1 MLETLRRI
9 SKGWIMKIILGLLAL
24 TFVVFFGSTDFG
36 GRGGG
41 SNNTDAVVEVDDIN
55 YSLRQISR
63 EFNLQLQQ
71 ISRASGR
78 QINLQDP
85 IASSLLTQT
94 INTMVTRSLY
104 DLAARDIGVV
114 ASDNAVQNSIL
125 DIEYFKKPGG
135 EFNAELFTSYLGKI
149 GMSEEQFFVGAK
161 QDLKRSQFLGSLR
174 ESISVPDPMI
184 KSLYKYRNEK
194 RIAEILYI
202 NPSKFKGLKLP
213 DETQIRKYYEK
224 SKNNFQSPEYRNV
237 TVASLS
243 ISKLAAATVIDEQEV
258 IDSYNSNTNDFMT
271 PERRKYKQGIFLDKE
286 SAVKAMSLLKQG
298 SSFSDAVNKT
308 SGFPPTITGPVSINQ
323 IGEEVLAE
331 KVFSTAI
338 NEVNGPIESS
348 LGWHLILVES
358 VIKSKIQPLSSVKE
372 PLKRALSIIKARDNI
387 INILN
392 DVEDSLAAG
401 LTIEEVARENKLTIE
416 KLDSFDAVGLTKDNK
431 NIVFEP
437 IVDLVRTAYSTSEGE
452 TSNIIETSNGGFFV
466 IRNDKITPK
475 QIKPLN
481 QIRQSVIDAWIKQEQ
496 KKLAII
502 SSKNITNKVSS
513 GKSLKSISLDVGG
526 KYITTQPFDRMG
538 RGEDIEPAIVT
549 SMFKSST
556 GDVVHI
562 ETSQGAAVARL
573 TKINKVNFENA
584 SKDAINKLRTQL
596 AEGLNRDLAE
606 QLIAELKSRYSV
618 DVNKDVIEDSLL
630 SK

>member
-1 MLETLRRI
+1 MLETLRRA

-36 GRGGG
+36 GRGG
-41 SNNTDAVVEVDDIN
+41 SSDSADAVVEVDDIN
-55 YSLRQISR
+55 YSLREISR

-78 QINLQDP
+78 QINLEDP

-125 DIEYFKKPGG
+125 EIEYFKKPGG
-135 EFNAELFTSYLGKI
+135 EFDSELFSSYLRKI
-149 GMSEEQFFVGAK
+149 GMSEEQFFIGAR

-174 ESISVPDPMI
+174 ESISVPQPMI

-202 NPSKFKGLKLP
+202 NPLKFKGLKLP
-213 DETQIRKYYEK
+213 DETQISTYYEK

-243 ISKLAAATVIDEQEV
+243 ISNLAAKTTIDEQEV
-258 IDSYNSNTNDFMT
+258 IDAYNSNTDDFME

-286 SAVKAMSLLKQG
+286 NALKAISLIKLG
-298 SSFSDAVNKT
+298 SSFIDSVNKI
-308 SGFPPTITGPVSINQ
+308 SGVPPINTGPVSINQ
-323 IGEEVLAE
+323 IGEEALAE
-331 KVFSTAI
+331 KIFSTKI
-338 NEVNGPIESS
+338 NEVQGPIESS
-348 LGWHLILVES
+348 LGWHVILVES
-358 VIKSKIQPLSSVKE
+358 IVKSKVQPLASVKE
-372 PLKRALSIIKARDNI
+372 PLRRALSFMKARDNI
-387 INILN
+387 IDILN

-401 LTIEEVARENKLTIE
+401 LTIEEVARENKLIIQ
-416 KLDSFDAVGLTKDNK
+416 KLDPFDSIGLTTNNK

-437 IVDLVRTAYSTSEGE
+437 VVDLVRTAFSLNNGE
-452 TSNIIETSNGGFFV
+452 MSNIIETSNGGFFV
-466 IRNDKITPK
+466 LRIDKITPK

-481 QIRQSVIDAWIKQEQ
+481 QIRQSVVDSWIKQEQ
-496 KKLAII
+496 KKLANI
-502 SSKNITNKVSS
+502 SAKNISQKVSS
-513 GKSLKSISLDVGG
+513 GKSLKSISIDVGG
-526 KYITTQPFDRMG
+526 NYLTTQPFDRAG
-538 RGEDIEPAIVT
+538 RGENIEPTIVT
-549 SMFKSST
+549 SMFKSII
-556 GDVVHI
+556 GDVVHL
-562 ETSQGAAVARL
+562 ETRQGAAVARL
-573 TKINKVNFENA
+573 INIDKVKFENA
-584 SKDAINKLRTQL
+584 TKEDIDKLRTQL
-596 AEGLNRDLAE
+596 ADGLNRDLAE
-606 QLIAELKSRYSV
+606 QLTAELKSRYSIE
-618 DVNKDVIEDSLL
+618 VNKDIIEDSLL